1 MKAGFQIEQFRV
13 RHNLPIYVMCDILAI
28 SSESE
33 YYQIAHC
40 RTTLTLYQKMMFI
53 IFAHQS
59 LD

>member
-53 IFAHQS
+53 IFAG
-59 LD
+59 